1 MKQTFQD
8 KNDER
13 YWRQFIK
20 AYNINESCQQK
31 FKQYFDLIIQ
41 ENQKY
46 NITAITSVKGVMLDH
61 FYDSLGLIKLHDMSK
76 VKAIAD
82 IGSGG
87 GFPGIP
93 LAIMFPDVTVHLI
106 EVNNKKIN
114 FLCMIAEELGLSNV
128 MVHTSDFRT
137 FLRTVQEPIEM
148 FTARASLQ
156 LDELFRMFKPSCFYN
171 DSLLVY
177 WASKNW
183 VPTDTEKM
191 YLKKCQ
197 TYKVGEKQRSLCFF
211 NKQSFNTSIE

>member
-13 YWRQFIK
+13 YWRTFVK
-20 AYNINESCQQK
+20 AYDIDQHRQEK
-31 FKQYFDLIIQ
+31 FKKYFDLIIQ

-61 FYDSLGLIKLHDMSK
+61 FYDSLGLLKLHDMSQ
-76 VKAIAD
+76 VESFAD
-82 IGSGG
+82 VGSGG

-93 LAIMFPDVTVHLI
+93 LAIMCPDVKVHLI

-114 FLCMIAEELGLSNV
+114 FLCMVAEELGLDNV
-128 MVHTSDFRT
+128 VVHTSDFRT
-137 FLRTVQEPIEM
+137 FLRTVKEPITM

-156 LDELFRMFKPSCFYN
+156 LDELFRIFKPSCYYK

-183 VPTDTEKM
+183 VPTDAEKM
-191 YLKKCQ
+191 YLKECK

-211 NKQSFNTSIE
+211 NK